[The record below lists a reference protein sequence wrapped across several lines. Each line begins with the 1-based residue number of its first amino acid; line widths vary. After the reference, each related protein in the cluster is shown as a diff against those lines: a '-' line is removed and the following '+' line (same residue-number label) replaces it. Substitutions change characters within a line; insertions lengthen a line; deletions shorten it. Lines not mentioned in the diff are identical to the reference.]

1 MKAVDAMPQ
10 FAWPAFTERRGD
22 LHLVIVETPAE
33 TSDELSWLLRD
44 LIYALEPEGDFA
56 LSAEKTTNGSA
67 IYCAFSREGDV
78 HLLVDALNG
87 REHNEHRGWAS
98 EHHCS
103 LDKRAAEAIADAI
116 ERT

>member
-1 MKAVDAMPQ
+1 MPQ
-10 FAWPAFTERRGD
+10 FAWPAFTEKRGN
-22 LHLVIVETPAE
+22 LHLVVVDTPAE
-33 TSDELSWLLRD
+33 ISDELSWLLGDFIR
-44 LIYALEPEGDFA
+44 ALEPEGDFA
-56 LSAEKTTNGSA
+56 LSAERAANSST
-67 IYCAFSREGDV
+67 IYCAFNREGDV

-103 LDKRAAEAIADAI
+103 LDQRATEAIAAAI